1 MNDKEKLHLSHLFEK
16 KLEGELNQAEA
27 DELEALTLENPEAAE
42 FYYDL
47 CVQHIGLEE
56 HRQQLEGQKIV
67 PFPRERRNISQKL
80 FPLSLAASLILAITL
95 VFTSQQHREIKP
107 IGILSQVNHCVWAES
122 SLPTMKGSELRPGTM
137 KLEKGIAEI
146 QLNSGVYFQIE
157 APAHF
162 ELLSDMHCI
171 VHTGSIMADVP
182 DRAKGFTI
190 DTPSAKVI
198 DHGTKFIVRHDP
210 EHESSSYVE
219 VLEGEVEVQGHKMKN
234 SQHLFKGDSILASE
248 TLITD
253 DLDLE
258 RFKNTPQKRETFH
271 LISSVGRGQEATIIT
286 TDDYDFHYIPE
297 MILLKNSY
305 SNGLNRKGYLKFD
318 LDVIPNKN
326 FKNVKLS
333 LNMLPTHLGTTLDMT
348 NPVFKVY
355 GLKEEHDSWESSTLR
370 YGNAPGNVKDG
381 NKVDGRQTIYLGS
394 FQLEKGELEV
404 TKTVESE
411 ELLSFIRNDQNG
423 LVSLIIIRENSDQKS
438 VNSIVHGFANSK
450 HPSASPPKLIF
461 EY

>member
-1 MNDKEKLHLSHLFEK
+1 MNDKEKLHISHLFEK
-16 KLEGELNQAEA
+16 KLEGDLSQAEA
-27 DELEALTLENPEAAE
+27 NELEALTLKKPEAAE

-56 HRQQLEGQKIV
+56 HKQQLEGQKIV
-67 PFPRERRNISQKL
+67 SFSKERSNLTQIL
-80 FPLSLAASLILAITL
+80 FPLSLAACLILAITL
-95 VFTSQQHREIKP
+95 VFTAQQPSRP
-107 IGILSQVNHCVWAES
+107 QTIGILSQVNHCVWSES
-122 SLPTMKGSELRPGTM
+122 SLPTMKGSALQPGIM

-162 ELLSDMHCI
+162 ELKSDMHCI

-210 EHESSSYVE
+210 EHEASSYVE
-219 VLEGEVEVQGHKMKN
+219 VLEGEVEVQGHKMK
-234 SQHLFKGDSILASE
+234 SSKHIFKGDSILASE
-248 TLITD
+248 TVITD

-258 RFKNTPQKRETFH
+258 RFNTTSRNTETFH
-271 LISSVGRGQEATIIT
+271 LISSAGRGQEATVIT
-286 TDDYDFHYIPE
+286 TDNYDFHYIPE

-305 SNGLNRKGYLKFD
+305 SDSLNRKGYLKFD
-318 LDVIPNKN
+318 LDVVPNKN

-348 NPVFKVY
+348 NPVFKIY
-355 GLKEEHDSWESSTLR
+355 GLLEQHDSWEAKSLR
-370 YGNAPGNVKDG
+370 YDNAPGNVKAG
-381 NKVDGRQTIYLGS
+381 NKVDDQHTVYLGS
-394 FQLEKGELEV
+394 FQLEKGELQV
-404 TKTVESE
+404 TKTVESK
-411 ELLSFIRNDQNG
+411 ELTSFIRDDQNG
-423 LVSLIIIRENSDQKS
+423 LVSLVIVRDDSDQKNI
-438 VNSIVHGFANSK
+438 NSIVHGFANSK
-450 HPSASPPKLIF
+450 HPSASPPKLVF